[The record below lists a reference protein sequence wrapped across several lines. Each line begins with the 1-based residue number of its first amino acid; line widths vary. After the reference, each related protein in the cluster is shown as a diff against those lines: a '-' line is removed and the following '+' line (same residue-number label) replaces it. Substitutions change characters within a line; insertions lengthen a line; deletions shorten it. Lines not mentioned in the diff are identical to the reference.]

1 MLIYWNILAL
11 SHHVKTG
18 TTLFTWCNLPV
29 LQLWTYVCDASRY
42 DTFYLVQLTCIAIRR
57 VFVMPVGT
65 TPLTSCNLPVLQLD
79 VCLWCQSVLHFLPD
93 ATYLYC
99 NYGRVFVMPVST
111 TPFTSCNLP
120 VLQLWMCVCD
130 ASHYDTFYPMQLTCI
145 AIRRLFVMP
154 VSTTPFTSCNL
165 PVLQLW
171 TCVCVASQVVCATSD
186 DCCLHMFSAPSGRS
200 LCPAAVLPSATSHLL
215 CSAAFVM
222 VVTSRAGV
230 FVWFVTY

>member
-120 VLQLWMCVCD
+120 VLQLWTCVCD
-130 ASHYDTFYPMQLTCI
+130 ASQYDTFYLVQLTCI
-145 AIRRLFVMP
+145 AIMDV
-154 VSTTPFTSCNL
+154 C
-165 PVLQLW
+165 LW
-171 TCVCVASQVVCATSD
+171 CQSV
-186 DCCLHMFSAPSGRS
+186 R
-200 LCPAAVLPSATSHLL
+200 HLL
-215 CSAAFVM
+215 P
-222 VVTSRAGV
+222 RA
-230 FVWFVTY
+230 TYLYCN